1 MTEPANDNPD
11 PSIHQLAV
19 RPLRP
24 EDAADVSRISQGLYA
39 RINSSWSEEAFLRL
53 LKRFPE

>member
-39 RINSSWSEEAFLRL
+39 RINSSWS
-53 LKRFPE
+53 